1 LPKWQLVATQLLDE
15 MSKEAEMAKVVTKR
29 DMVVIKVIAAF
40 MGRESRRIRVHASPV
55 GSAAS
60 RAPGF
65 LQEPDF
71 FNFTL
76 IL

>member
-1 LPKWQLVATQLLDE
+1 
-15 MSKEAEMAKVVTKR
+15 MAKVVTKR